1 MALPKQRTTE
11 TMSASEARRHFS
23 DTLNRVRQDEVRIVV
38 EKSGIPV
45 GAFVSMNDM
54 RRLEEVD
61 REWAEIEDV
70 FRRTQAGFDGA
81 SPEALER
88 EVEKAIAEVEAD
100 YKAARRDDRNSA

>member
-11 TMSASEARRHFS
+11 TMSVSDARRHFS
-23 DTLNRVRQDEVRIVV
+23 AALDRVRENDVRIVV

-45 GAFVSMNDM
+45 GAFVSMDDV

-70 FRRTQAGFDGA
+70 FRRTQAGFQGA

-88 EVEKAIAEVEAD
+88 EIEKAIAEVESD
-100 YKAARRDDRNSA
+100 YKAARRDDRDSA